1 MGSPLRIP
9 RRLLARIF
17 RTLFVAQASK
27 PAVSRVSKPAGPRSW
42 GRACRLGSRRHSR
55 LGSLRY
61 RSAGGRGELTR
72 EISGLAL
79 LGLAVV
85 SLLAGCAAPRMEFV
99 RVAPDHK
106 GFILTHSKQPFV
118 PWGHNY
124 GVNEPAE
131 SGGMDWPRI
140 ARDFDDLRSMRA
152 NVARVHLQVPHYMDA
167 ADKPNA
173 RALAELSQLL
183 RLAEQKGVRLDITGL
198 ASYHIAH
205 RAAWYDALTDRDRWA
220 AQARFWE
227 AVSQTCA
234 KSPAVF
240 CYDLMNEPVAGGQ
253 RKDGWYAGRMGDYE
267 FVQRLSLDQG
277 DRPQADICREWTRL
291 MVCAIHKHD
300 QAHLITI
307 GMLPAWGPRPDVVG
321 PELDF
326 IAVHIYPSA
335 GKVAEALKNLK
346 EFDIG
351 KPIVVEETFPLSCG
365 VGDERDFLLQSR
377 GLAAGWIGQY
387 PSETPDQ
394 LLALRRSGKLTPGQA
409 LYLSWIELFRE
420 LGPQMLGPRARV
432 K

>member
-1 MGSPLRIP
+1 
-9 RRLLARIF
+9 
-17 RTLFVAQASK
+17 
-27 PAVSRVSKPAGPRSW
+27 
-42 GRACRLGSRRHSR
+42 
-55 LGSLRY
+55 
-61 RSAGGRGELTR
+61 
-72 EISGLAL
+72 
-79 LGLAVV
+79 
-85 SLLAGCAAPRMEFV
+85 MEFV

-106 GFILTHSKQPFV
+106 GFILAHSKEPFV

-124 GVNEPAE
+124 GVNAPGE
-131 SGGMDWPRI
+131 SGEMDWPRI
-140 ARDFDDLRSMRA
+140 SRDFDDLRSMRA

-183 RLAEQKGVRLDITGL
+183 RLAEQTGIRLDVTGL

-205 RAAWYDALTDRDRWA
+205 RAAWYDALADRDRWA

-277 DRPQADICREWTRL
+277 DRPQAEICREWTHL
-291 MVCAIHKHD
+291 MVCAIHRHD
-300 QAHLITI
+300 HAHLITL
-307 GMLPAWGPRPDVVG
+307 GMLPAWGPRPNVVG

-335 GKVAEALKNLK
+335 GKVTEALKNLK

-387 PSETPDQ
+387 PGETPDQ
-394 LLALRRSGKLTPGQA
+394 LLALRRSGKITPGQA

-420 LGPQMLGPRARV
+420 VGPQMLGPGGAGEMIEMGTWGV
-432 K
+432 PQAASDFGVVS

>member
-1 MGSPLRIP
+1 MGSAPRIP
-9 RRLLARIF
+9 RWFLA
-17 RTLFVAQASK
+17 V
-27 PAVSRVSKPAGPRSW
+27 
-42 GRACRLGSRRHSR
+42 
-55 LGSLRY
+55 
-61 RSAGGRGELTR
+61 
-72 EISGLAL
+72 

-106 GFILTHSKQPFV
+106 GFILTPSNQPFV

-124 GVNEPAE
+124 GVNAPGE
-131 SGGMDWPRI
+131 SGEMDWPRI
-140 ARDFDDLRSMRA
+140 SRDFDDLRRMRA

-183 RLAEQKGVRLDITGL
+183 RLAEQKGMRLDVTGL

-227 AVSQTCA
+227 AVSRTCA

-277 DRPQADICREWTRL
+277 DHPQAEICREWTHL

-300 QAHLITI
+300 QAHPITL

-321 PELDF
+321 HELDF

-335 GKVAEALKNLK
+335 GKVTEALKNLK

-365 VGDERDFLLQSR
+365 SATNGIFSCNPAASPPA
-377 GLAAGWIGQY
+377 GLVN
-387 PSETPDQ
+387 TPTKPPINSWPCG
-394 LLALRRSGKLTPGQA
+394 APARS
-409 LYLSWIELFRE
+409 
-420 LGPQMLGPRARV
+420 PRARPSISRGSNSSASSAPRCSAPG
-432 K
+432 